1 MKYIFVINSFTI
13 GDRLEKLIKRIEV
26 TAKKFKLDYVVEI
39 NNEDYSTEDILNK
52 YKDGKNV
59 IMAVGGDG
67 MINRV
72 LNGIVNTK
80 NILGFIP
87 YGTGN
92 DLYKTALR
100 SLDELTKCDIVKIN
114 DRYFINVACFGIDAE
129 VANNNNYINSKYIPK
144 NLKYIFSLIDTF
156 FKYKNRDM
164 KIMVN
169 DEIIENKFATIAVC
183 NASFYGNGFM
193 IGPNSSIVDGLIDIY
208 YANDLDKWNI
218 LKLILKLKNGKHE
231 KSKYIKKIQ
240 TKKLTIESLNS
251 IKCNIDGESLCDNK
265 FNIEVINNGITLYF
279 NRKLIKEIIK

>member
-13 GDRLEKLIKRIEV
+13 GDRLDKLVKKIEKTSKM
-26 TAKKFKLDYVVEI
+26 FKLDYIIEI
-39 NNEDYSTEDILNK
+39 NNKNYSTEDILNK

-100 SLDELTKCDIVKIN
+100 SLDELTKCDIIKIN

-129 VANNNNYINSKYIPK
+129 VANNNNYMNSKYR
-144 NLKYIFSLIDTF
+144 ID
-156 FKYKNRDM
+156 M
-164 KIMVN
+164 
-169 DEIIENKFATIAVC
+169 
-183 NASFYGNGFM
+183 
-193 IGPNSSIVDGLIDIY
+193 
-208 YANDLDKWNI
+208 
-218 LKLILKLKNGKHE
+218 
-231 KSKYIKKIQ
+231 
-240 TKKLTIESLNS
+240 
-251 IKCNIDGESLCDNK
+251 
-265 FNIEVINNGITLYF
+265 
-279 NRKLIKEIIK
+279 

>member
-13 GDRLEKLIKRIEV
+13 GDRLDKLVKKIEK
-26 TAKKFKLDYVVEI
+26 TSKKFKLDYVIEI
-39 NNEDYSTEDILNK
+39 NNKNYSTEDILNK

-129 VANNNNYINSKYIPK
+129 VANNNNYMNSKYIPK

-164 KIMVN
+164 KV
-169 DEIIENKFATIAVC
+169 IINGKTIDNKFATIAVC

-193 IGPNSSIVDGLIDIY
+193 IGPNSSVTDGLIDVY
-208 YANDLDKWNI
+208 YAKDLTKWNI
-218 LKLILKLKNGKHE
+218 LKLILKLKRGKHE
-231 KSKYIKKIQ
+231 SSKDITKIK
-240 TKKLTIESLNS
+240 TEKLAIESLSS
-251 IKCNIDGESLCDNK
+251 INCNIDGELLCDNK
-265 FNIEVINNGITLYF
+265 FNIEVIKNGITLYF
-279 NRKLIKEIIK
+279 NKELIKEILK